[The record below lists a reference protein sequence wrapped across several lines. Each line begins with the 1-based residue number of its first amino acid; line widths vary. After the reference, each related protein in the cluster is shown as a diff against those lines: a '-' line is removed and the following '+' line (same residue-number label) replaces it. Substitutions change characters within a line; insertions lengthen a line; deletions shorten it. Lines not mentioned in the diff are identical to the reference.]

1 MQAMILDDVQETQI
15 FRPKPKRLL
24 KSKKHISKI
33 RTSSNNA
40 IFSFHFDNINKEKSL
55 NLDKISLEEMQK
67 DFIMLNQVSEEEL
80 FYNEIMHII
89 NRSNKLKKKS
99 CFSDEINHKMGKK
112 SKRIN
117 EKA

>member
-15 FRPKPKRLL
+15 FRPKPKRLI

-40 IFSFHFDNINKEKSL
+40 ILAYHLDHLNQEKSL

-80 FYNEIMHII
+80 FFNEIMHII

-99 CFSDEINHKMGKK
+99 CFSDDINHKIVKK
-112 SKRIN
+112 STRIN

>member
-15 FRPKPKRLL
+15 FRPKPKRLI
-24 KSKKHISKI
+24 KSKKHINKI

-40 IFSFHFDNINKEKSL
+40 KLVYHLDHLNQEKSL
-55 NLDKISLEEMQK
+55 NLDKISLEEIQK

-99 CFSDEINHKMGKK
+99 CFSDEINHTIGKK
-112 SKRIN
+112 STRIN

>member
-1 MQAMILDDVQETQI
+1 MQTMILDDVQETQI
-15 FRPKPKRLL
+15 FRPKPKRLI

-33 RTSSNNA
+33 RTSSNKA
-40 IFSFHFDNINKEKSL
+40 ILAYHLDNINKEKSL

-80 FYNEIMHII
+80 FYKEIMHII

-99 CFSDEINHKMGKK
+99 CFSDEINHKIAKK
-112 SKRIN
+112 PKRIN

>member
-33 RTSSNNA
+33 RTSSNKA
-40 IFSFHFDNINKEKSL
+40 ILAYHLDHLNQEKSL